1 MAGPPI
7 PLRDERRA
15 KDFTKDLLKK
25 GWYHSFEFPDGSSI
39 DGYMPLA
46 IQKERFAR
54 FPIPEDLRGKRALD
68 IGAWDGW
75 FSFEAERRGAA
86 VTAID
91 AVELPTFLQVHRKL
105 KSKVDYRILDFYE
118 IPDAGL
124 GKFDIVFFLGVLYHL
139 KHPLLALEIVCAL
152 TDDTAIVDSF
162 VIDSDSFEQ
171 HRDLMPT
178 MEFYELDE
186 LQNQFDCWTGP
197 TVSCLLAMCRAAGFA
212 RVDLLSAVHSH
223 AAVACRRKWE
233 SPPEELS
240 DPPEL
245 IAVENSRSFGIN
257 FSTRKSE
264 EYICCY
270 FRTTRDR
277 VGREDLRLEVDSFG
291 AAAVSVKREESGVWV
306 ATFRFPPG
314 LGAGWR
320 RVKLRVADGRFG
332 EEFRIAV
339 DIPLRSDGIEIK
351 GVSDGITWQD
361 GEVKV
366 TDRGFLSCWASGL
379 PENCDRSNVRVFL
392 DEERLPVDW
401 VGPLDAR
408 GFRQINALVPGDVVK
423 TEHLVTVECGGTRS
437 AQRPLRVL

>member
-1 MAGPPI
+1 MT
-7 PLRDERRA
+7 RDERRA
-15 KDFTKDLLKK
+15 KDFTQDLIKK
-25 GWYHSFEFPDGSSI
+25 GWYHSFEFADGTSI
-39 DGYMPLA
+39 DGYMSLEV
-46 IQKERFAR
+46 QKERYAR
-54 FPIPEDLRGKRALD
+54 FPIPENLRGKRVLD

-75 FSFEAERRGAA
+75 FSFEAERHGAQ

-91 AVELPTFLQVHRKL
+91 AVEQPTFLQVHRKL

-152 TDDTAIVDSF
+152 TTDTAIVDSF
-162 VIDSDSFEQ
+162 VIDSDSFRE
-171 HRDLMPT
+171 HGDLMPT

-197 TVSCLLAMCRAAGFA
+197 TVHCLLGMCRAAGFA
-212 RVDLLSAVHSH
+212 RVELFSAADSH
-223 AAVACRRKWE
+223 AAIACNRKWE
-233 SPPEELS
+233 ATRTMTG

-270 FRTTRDR
+270 FRTA
-277 VGREDLRLEVDSFG
+277 REHVTKEQLRLEVDSLG
-291 AAAVSVKREESGVWV
+291 AAALIVKPNESGTWV

-314 LGAGWR
+314 LAPGWHP
-320 RVKLRVADGRFG
+320 VKLRFADGAFG
-332 EEFRIAV
+332 QEFRIAV
-339 DIPLRSDGIEIK
+339 DMPIETDGIELR
-351 GVSDGITWQD
+351 GVSDGITWRD
-361 GEVKV
+361 GEVDV

-379 PENCDRSNVRVFL
+379 PENCDRASVRVFL
-392 DEERLPVDW
+392 GDVRLPVDW
-401 VGPLDAR
+401 IGGVDER
-408 GFRQINALVPGDVVK
+408 GFRQINALVPGSVAK
-423 TEHLVTVECGGTRS
+423 GEHAVTVECGGVRS
-437 AQRPLRVL
+437 GQRMAKVL